1 MKQSEIMTES
11 PFLVTPHWLAERLGK
26 PGVSVVDAS
35 WYLPA
40 MNRDAKAEYAA
51 GHIPGAVFLDID
63 AVADTSTDLP
73 HMLPA
78 PEAFAA
84 WAGRHGIAD
93 GDDIVVYDGAGVF
106 SAPRGWWTF
115 RVMGAKNVRVLD
127 GGLPAWIAAGLP
139 VSAEPARPV
148 ARVFNAVI
156 DRRGV
161 ADINRMRAIAADGSA
176 QIADARPV
184 GRFAGLEPE
193 PRPGLRS
200 GHMPG
205 AHSTPALAFVE
216 SGKLR
221 KNREIR
227 ALFEASGLD
236 LDRPVVTSCGSGVTA
251 ATLSLAL
258 ASIGHGDNSLYDGS
272 WAEWGKPGDTPV
284 VLGAAS
290 GRAAAKGPERTLT
303 AHITELA
310 MSVPPAR
317 REPMPLGVKAALMR
331 VTEMT
336 PAFAAFLY
344 EQVGKPH
351 HWFVRR
357 DMGEAA
363 SQALID
369 AGKREF
375 WVLHVG
381 GAPAGFFELDLSGKP
396 ESVEIVLLGLMPRY
410 HGRGL
415 GRFLASEAIFAA
427 FEHRPK
433 WVNIETNTLDHPRAL
448 PLYQKLGFHPVG
460 ARTELV
466 EPWD

>member
-1 MKQSEIMTES
+1 MAES
-11 PFLVTPHWLAERLGK
+11 PYVVSPQWLGERLGK

-40 MNRDAKAEYAA
+40 MNRDARAEYAA

-63 AVADTSTDLP
+63 SVADTSVDLP
-73 HMLPA
+73 HMLPS
-78 PEAFAA
+78 PEIFAA
-84 WAGRHGIAD
+84 WAGAHGIAETD
-93 GDDIVVYDGAGVF
+93 TIVVHDGAGVF

-115 RVMGAKNVRVLD
+115 RLMGAKNVFVLD
-127 GGLPAWIAAGLP
+127 GGLPAWVAAGLP
-139 VSAEPARPV
+139 VTAEPSSPV
-148 ARVFNAVI
+148 PRAFKPGFDAK
-156 DRRGV
+156 GV
-161 ADINRMRAIAADGSA
+161 VDIARMRAIAADGSA
-176 QIADARPV
+176 QIADARPA
-184 GRFAGLEPE
+184 GRFAGLEAE

-205 AHSTPALAFVE
+205 AHSIPASAFVNN
-216 SGKLR
+216 GKLR
-221 KNREIR
+221 SNSEIK
-227 ALFEASGLD
+227 ALFEASGVD
-236 LDRPVVTSCGSGVTA
+236 FSRPIVTSCGSGVTA
-251 ATLSLAL
+251 AMLSLAL
-258 ASIGHGDNSLYDGS
+258 ASIGHDDNALYDGS
-272 WAEWGKPGDTPV
+272 WAEWGKPGETPV
-284 VLGAAS
+284 ALGMPS
-290 GRAAAKGPERTLT
+290 GPALARGPERTLT
-303 AHITELA
+303 AHITDLA
-310 MSVPPAR
+310 MSAPPAR
-317 REPMPLGVKAALMR
+317 REPMPMGVKAALLR

-357 DMGEAA
+357 GMGEA
-363 SQALID
+363 SLQALID
-369 AGKREF
+369 GGTREF

-381 GAPAGFFELDLSGKP
+381 GGPAGFFELDLSAKP
-396 ESVEIVLLGLMPRY
+396 EAVDIALLGLMPRY

-433 WVNIETNTLDHPRAL
+433 WVNIQTNTLDHPRAL
-448 PLYQKLGFHPVG
+448 QLYQKLGFHPVG